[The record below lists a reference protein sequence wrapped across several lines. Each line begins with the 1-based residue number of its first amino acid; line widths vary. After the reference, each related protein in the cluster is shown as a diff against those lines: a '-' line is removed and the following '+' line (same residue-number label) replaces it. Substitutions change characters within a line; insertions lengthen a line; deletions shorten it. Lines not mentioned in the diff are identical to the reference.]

1 MYNKNQLKI
10 VDKLLAKKFA
20 YIISKTNYRFLF
32 NSIIGIVVS
41 IDTWPREDVVLE
53 LLKKLPED
61 DQHLFKLLFLCYP
74 QKINSVNNTLK
85 EEGISFLI
93 NAGLVKKEQ
102 DLLIPTGY
110 SILPIN
116 DMLLIVSLPYSY
128 SQSKTKAADIYLGQ
142 DSMRLMQMVTHRK
155 YKSVLDLCAG
165 SGIQGMALKNVAKK
179 IYAVEIN
186 HNTLVAIRLNQ
197 MLNNISEEQYCV
209 LEGDIYSPVD
219 VKEQFECILSNPP
232 YVPVPEN
239 MELPIC
245 GAGGED
251 GLKFANKIID
261 GYKKF
266 LQKNGYAYMVLE
278 CIGNEKHPYVLD
290 YMKNELK
297 QGCINVSLINK
308 MPIEAQIDFSVS
320 MAVSYYD
327 QPQKADYYRKI
338 WEDIFRKHKAT
349 AMYSAVIEYI
359 KTDEPLQI
367 NIVHNYN
374 QWAPTSH
381 FRVREDAILEEE
393 CIAYYHRRYP
403 DYDGGYI
410 QKKILDLLLENKD
423 KTVYEICK
431 ELNSEDFMPNTLKE
445 VINTLINLEARGIIQ
460 RVEI

>member
-245 GAGGED
+245 GAG
-251 GLKFANKIID
+251 
-261 GYKKF
+261 
-266 LQKNGYAYMVLE
+266 
-278 CIGNEKHPYVLD
+278 
-290 YMKNELK
+290 
-297 QGCINVSLINK
+297 
-308 MPIEAQIDFSVS
+308 
-320 MAVSYYD
+320 
-327 QPQKADYYRKI
+327 
-338 WEDIFRKHKAT
+338 
-349 AMYSAVIEYI
+349 
-359 KTDEPLQI
+359 
-367 NIVHNYN
+367 
-374 QWAPTSH
+374 
-381 FRVREDAILEEE
+381 
-393 CIAYYHRRYP
+393 
-403 DYDGGYI
+403 
-410 QKKILDLLLENKD
+410 
-423 KTVYEICK
+423 
-431 ELNSEDFMPNTLKE
+431 
-445 VINTLINLEARGIIQ
+445 
-460 RVEI
+460 